1 MPLASEGSA
10 RQVIRRP
17 AVHRPGGPPP
27 WARLSGTARRGL
39 SLERVAGRVAAYR
52 PQATFDEADA
62 AAVAALGGGV
72 AEGALVV
79 DRRAA
84 VLVPLFEEEGETR
97 VVLTVRAAH
106 LRSHRAEVAFPGGR
120 LEDGEDADAA
130 ARREACEEV
139 GLDPAAGKVVGH
151 LSPLPTVGSNT
162 VMTPVVGT
170 LGQRPALEAQPEEVE
185 RVFDLALAD
194 LVADGV
200 FAEEWWS
207 IPGRPGLDGRPG
219 GEYPV
224 WFFEAADEIIWGAT
238 ARVLVELL
246 AVALDLD
253 PPVARAARLRDPASG
268 R

>member
-27 WARLSGTARRGL
+27 WAHLRGTDRRGL
-39 SLERVAGRVAAYR
+39 SLARVASRVAAYR
-52 PQATFDEADA
+52 PQATLDEAEA

-72 AEGALVV
+72 AEGVLVG

-139 GLDPAAGKVVGH
+139 GLDPAAVEVVGH
-151 LSPLPTVGSNT
+151 LSPLPTVSSNT
-162 VMTPVVGT
+162 MMTPVVGT
-170 LGQRPALEAQPEEVE
+170 LDERPVLEAQPDEVE

-194 LVADGV
+194 LVAEGV

-224 WFFEAADEIIWGAT
+224 WFFEAAGEIIWGAT

-246 AVALDLD
+246 AVTLDLE
-253 PPVARAARLRDPASG
+253 PPAARAARLRAPTS
-268 R
+268 RR

>member
-17 AVHRPGGPPP
+17 AAHRPGGPPP
-27 WARLSGTARRGL
+27 WAHLPGTSRRGL
-39 SLERVAGRVAAYR
+39 SLARVAGRVAAYR
-52 PQATFDEADA
+52 PQATLDEAEA
-62 AAVAALGGGV
+62 AVVAALGGGA
-72 AEGALVV
+72 AEESLVV
-79 DRRAA
+79 DHRAA

-120 LEDGEDADAA
+120 LEDGEDAEAA

-139 GLDPAAGKVVGH
+139 GLDPVAVEVVGH
-151 LSPLPTVGSNT
+151 LSPLPTVASNT

-170 LGQRPALEAQPEEVE
+170 LGKRPVLAAEPAEVE

-194 LVADGV
+194 LVTEGV

-224 WFFEAADEIIWGAT
+224 WFFEAAGEIIWGAT

-253 PPVARAARLRDPASG
+253 PPVVRAARLRAPAPG